1 MNKYS
6 KKKSI
11 WKTTCELH
19 PGPVYAT
26 IDYGALLRVNGKFI
40 NYNKDLFSE
49 IIYPE
54 GDIPEY
60 TQYVYS
66 GKLQKRPVKGNYFIY
81 AGDTTFMLAFYKRMF
96 DVISDTKN
104 I

>member
-1 MNKYS
+1 M
-6 KKKSI
+6 
-11 WKTTCELH
+11 
-19 PGPVYAT
+19 AT

-66 GKLQKRPVKGNYFIY
+66 GKLKKDQ
-81 AGDTTFMLAFYKRMF
+81 
-96 DVISDTKN
+96 
-104 I
+104 